1 MGCGASKAY
10 RVEAVP
16 VAVRA
21 SFDDRRT
28 GTFLAPIHQREATVD
43 AMIDAAIQEDRL
55 LASIDEMEQRM
66 RTVEGGVPLCT

>member
-1 MGCGASKAY
+1 MGCGVSKAY

-16 VAVRA
+16 PAVRA

-43 AMIDAAIQEDRL
+43 AIIDAAIREDQL
-55 LASIDEMEQRM
+55 LASIDEMEHRL
-66 RTVEGGVPLCT
+66 RTSASGIPLCT